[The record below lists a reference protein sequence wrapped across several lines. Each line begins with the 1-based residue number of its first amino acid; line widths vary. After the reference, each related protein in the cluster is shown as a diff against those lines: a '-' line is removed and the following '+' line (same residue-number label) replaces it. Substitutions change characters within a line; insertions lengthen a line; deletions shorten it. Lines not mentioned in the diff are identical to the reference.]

1 MKDYLELSLR
11 ELPYFRALLRAVEAR
26 FYEDFELPSPTIDIG
41 CGDGHFAG
49 LAFDSP
55 IDIGIDPLW
64 GSIQEAGERET
75 YHSVVCANS
84 ATLPFPSR
92 YFNSGMSNSVLEHIP
107 NIDQVIKEIA
117 RVLQPGAPFVFCV
130 PNHRFLDNLSIG
142 QFLDRIRLK
151 RLGDSYRD
159 FFNRISKISHSDKP
173 EVWEARLRKH
183 GFVVEQWWHYFS
195 PEALHTLEWG
205 HYFGIPSWVSKT
217 LFGGWILAPA
227 AWNLSITRKIVQ
239 RHYDQYPR
247 SEEGVYSFYVTRRIG

>member
-1 MKDYLELSLR
+1 MKDYLGLSLR

-26 FYEDFELPSPTIDIG
+26 FYEDFELDSPTIDIG

-55 IDIGIDPLW
+55 LDIGVDPWW
-64 GSIQEAGERET
+64 GPIQEAGNRET

-84 ATLPFPSR
+84 ASLPFPAQ
-92 YFNSGMSNSVLEHIP
+92 YFKSGMSNSVLEHIP
-107 NIDQVIKEIA
+107 NIDQVIEEIA
-117 RVLQPGAPFVFCV
+117 RVLQPGSPFVFCV
-130 PNHRFLDNLSIG
+130 PNDRFLDNLSIS

-151 RLGDSYRD
+151 RLGDAYRV
-159 FFNRISKISHSDKP
+159 FFNRISRISHSDRP
-173 EVWEARLRKH
+173 EVWEARLRKY

-195 PEALHTLEWG
+195 PEALHALEWG
-205 HYFGIPSWVSKT
+205 HYFGIPSWVSKI

-227 AWNLSITRKIVQ
+227 AWNLFLTRKIVQ
-239 RHYDQYPR
+239 QHYDQSPR